1 MRTITILAASAAALP
16 CVPAM
21 AQVSASGTTR
31 LRVET
36 IDGQARA
43 GFNESDTL
51 LNLRTTLAA
60 QYEEGPVKVVGE
72 LWDSRVSGD
81 NAGTPLSTGEQSGRP
96 HQGCRLHHK
105 NGCPGSRRRLK
116 R

>member
-72 LWDSRVSGD
+72 LWD
-81 NAGTPLSTGEQSGRP
+81 TLQY
-96 HQGCRLHHK
+96 RLHVRLYDSDLRQQFC
-105 NGCPGSRRRLK
+105 GRRGD
-116 R
+116 